1 MPDFPI
7 IDAHLHLYDT
17 RVMEYPWMREAPS
30 LERPHLMADFDA
42 ARGGVALESAIFVE
56 VDVAP
61 GQHLREV
68 AFVAGLAASDPRIA
82 GIVAHL
88 PMDRGAETARDLE
101 ALRAEPL
108 VRGVRHL
115 IQGHRQEKGWALRED
130 FVAGVQSLAPHG
142 LSFDICIYA
151 EQMAEATA
159 LVDRCPDTAFILDH
173 LGKPDIR
180 GGRLDPWRSEIAELA
195 RRPNVVCKIS
205 GLATEADHAA
215 WTEEE
220 LLPYLDHAIACFGF
234 DRVLF
239 GGDWPVSTLATDY
252 ARWVRLVDRAI
263 AGASGEE
270 KRKLFRDT
278 ARRVYRL

>member
-17 RVMEYPWMREAPS
+17 RILAYPWMEEVPS
-30 LERPHLMADFDA
+30 LAHPHLMADFDA
-42 ARGGVALESAIFVE
+42 ARGGVPLEAAIFVE
-56 VDVAP
+56 VDAAP

-68 AFVAGLAASDPRIA
+68 DFVSRLAASEPRIA
-82 GIVAHL
+82 GIVAHV
-88 PMDRGAETARDLE
+88 PMDRGTETARDLE
-101 ALRAEPL
+101 GLAAQPL

-115 IQGHRQEKGWALRED
+115 IQGHRQEKGWALRAA
-130 FVAGVQSLAPHG
+130 FVAGVQSLAQHG

-180 GGRLDPWRSEIAELA
+180 GGRLDPWRRELAELA

-205 GLATEADHAA
+205 GLATEADHTA
-215 WTEEE
+215 WREDE
-220 LLPYLDHAIACFGF
+220 LLPCIDHAIACFGF

-252 ARWVRLVDRAI
+252 ARWVRLVDRAV
-263 AGASGEE
+263 AGASEE
-270 KRKLFRDT
+270 ERRKLFRDT